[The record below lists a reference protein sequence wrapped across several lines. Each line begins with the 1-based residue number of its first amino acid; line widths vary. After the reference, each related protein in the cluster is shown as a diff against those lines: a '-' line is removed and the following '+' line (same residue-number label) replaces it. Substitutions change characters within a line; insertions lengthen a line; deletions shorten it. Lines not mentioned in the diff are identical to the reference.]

1 MKTSELTGAAL
12 DWAVAMAENW
22 AGADF
27 EVKPYTTSWAHGGP
41 IIEREGIS
49 INSHLDGYEWFAR
62 DYWGMNEQAA
72 EKPLVAAMRCY
83 IANKLGDTVEIPD
96 QLTDTKLQR

>member
-1 MKTSELTGAAL
+1 MKTSELKGAAL
-12 DWAVAMAENW
+12 DWAVAKCEGFPVRN
-22 AGADF
+22 GFDDNCP
-27 EVKPYTTSWAHGGP
+27 EYSTSWAQGGP

-62 DYWGMNEQAA
+62 DYWGLNEQAA

-96 QLTDTKLQR
+96 ELAKG

>member
-1 MKTSELTGAAL
+1 MKTSELKGAAL

-27 EVKPYTTSWAHGGP
+27 EVKPYSTSWAHSGP

-62 DYWGMNEQAA
+62 DYWGLKEQAA

-96 QLTDTKLQR
+96 ELAKG

>member
-12 DWAVAMAENW
+12 DWAVSKCEKDQNFYSTNW
-22 AGADF
+22 AQ
-27 EVKPYTTSWAHGGP
+27 GGP

-62 DYWGMNEQAA
+62 DYWGLNEQAA

-83 IANKLGDTVEIPD
+83 VANKLGDTVEIPRE
-96 QLTDTKLQR
+96 LLK

>member
-1 MKTSELTGAAL
+1 MKTSALKGAAL
-12 DWAVAMAENW
+12 DWAVAMVENW

-27 EVKPYTTSWAHGGP
+27 EVKPYSTDWAQGGP

-83 IANKLGDTVEIPD
+83 IATKLGDTVDIPD
-96 QLTDTKLQR
+96 ELAKG